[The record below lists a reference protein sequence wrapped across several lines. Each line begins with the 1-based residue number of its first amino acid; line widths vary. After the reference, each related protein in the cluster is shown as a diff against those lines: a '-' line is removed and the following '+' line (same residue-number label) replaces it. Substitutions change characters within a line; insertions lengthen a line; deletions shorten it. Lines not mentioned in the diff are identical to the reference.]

1 MGWQTFRALAA
12 AVLAWL
18 AFGAATPALAA
29 QFAPGSRC
37 HIAAGPAASWTQFA
51 SRPELWDCQPG
62 DWSIASDRSILR
74 FDLRG
79 AAVRPV
85 ALSTRLSVLDA
96 MRITVIAADG
106 RRTTREYAL
115 ADLTPSTSDW
125 LMRAPLPALD
135 GPLAAVI
142 VEIDA
147 VRHRGTLTDARLV
160 ASGERPANVRYEL
173 LVALVCG
180 ILLVPLLFN
189 FMFYRVLRERFLFW
203 HALAVTCMLVHTA
216 ITSGI
221 VNRFVTLS
229 IETLVLVSPLSWGCG
244 IVAAALFSADLIEED
259 QLDPHHRAA
268 LRWIAPWILFWS
280 LYYPLA
286 SGPLRASAATLYFLS
301 FVPVIA
307 MFVWVIAVAQMRGSR
322 AVNFQ
327 IMAWLPIALTGLVR
341 IVTTVVPGAIPQE
354 MQLEQHIAIALE
366 VLVTSLGVADRFMLI
381 RTQRDR
387 ARALARRF
395 EDMAERDPLT
405 GLLNRRAIEER
416 FRELHRAGFKCMA
429 AIDLD
434 RFKAIND
441 AHGHAI
447 GDDVLRATAAA
458 LSPDEDTLA
467 VRMGGEEFLLL
478 LRGPDAALRA
488 ERRRRAIPARI
499 AADVT
504 GLKGLVTASMGL
516 VEHSDADA
524 FAGDFMRA
532 YEHCDRLLY
541 EAKFAGRNRTMSAF
555 VRHFD
560 ARLPRARAP
569 WGPPASPAGTA
580 LPPRPGCAAPARSGG

>member
-1 MGWQTFRALAA
+1 M
-12 AVLAWL
+12 LAWI

-29 QFAPGSRC
+29 DFAPGSRC
-37 HIAAGPAASWTQFA
+37 HIAAGPADSWTQFA
-51 SRPELWDCQPG
+51 DRPELWDCHPG
-62 DWSIASDRSILR
+62 DWSIAAERAILR
-74 FDLRG
+74 FDMRG
-79 AAVRPV
+79 VAAPPV
-85 ALSTRLSVLDA
+85 ALTTRLAVLDA
-96 MRITVIAADG
+96 VRITVIAGDG
-106 RRTTREYAL
+106 RRSSRDYAL

-125 LMRAPLPALD
+125 LMQAPLPSLA

-147 VRHRGTLTDARLV
+147 PRHRGTLTDARLV
-160 ASGERPANVRYEL
+160 ASTDASSRVRYEL
-173 LVALVCG
+173 VVALVCG

-189 FMFYRVLRERFLFW
+189 FVFYRVLRERFLFW

-221 VNRFVTLS
+221 VNRFATLS

-244 IVAAALFSADLIEED
+244 IVAAALFSADLIEKGR
-259 QLDPHHRAA
+259 LDPHHRAA
-268 LRWIAPWILFWS
+268 LRWIAPWMLFWA

-301 FVPVIA
+301 FIPVMA
-307 MFVWVIAVAQMRGSR
+307 MFVWVIAVARMRGSR
-322 AVNFQ
+322 AVDFQ

-341 IVTTVVPGAIPQE
+341 IVTTVVPGAIPLE
-354 MQLEQHIAIALE
+354 MQYEQHIAIALE
-366 VLVTSLGVADRFMLI
+366 VLVTSLSVADRFMLI

-416 FRELHRAGFKCMA
+416 FRELHRAGFQCMA

-434 RFKAIND
+434 RFKAVND

-447 GDDVLRATAAA
+447 GDEVLRATAAA

-504 GLKGLVTASMGL
+504 GLDGLVTASMGL

-524 FAGDFMRA
+524 FSRDFMHA

-560 ARLPRARAP
+560 GRVRRVE
-569 WGPPASPAGTA
+569 
-580 LPPRPGCAAPARSGG
+580 AA